1 MILFHNAAHHIY
13 DSWAC
18 VDIERVFLPLGS
30 NLPFYKRPVASL
42 AWAAVCI
49 FLFLFVIRDDLNSKL
64 SAAFEATFVYQ
75 WSILPQLGNSLINFF
90 SYQFL
95 HASFSHLIANVWYL
109 MVFGFILENAL
120 GPWAF
125 IIFSLSAGALAVIPE
140 IWIQSGQSLPIVG
153 ASGAVAFMMG
163 AAAFMFP
170 RAKIRFLFLLIP
182 LPNAPSTFFVPIR
195 YLVYFWLFLQFSG
208 LAYHSLISPKP
219 VAYATHLGGFLLGAL
234 LGLVYRQ
241 RKQFA
246 FEEVDLSGEDLRS
259 FYRGLKAIHRNEIE
273 KAKFEF
279 QSLSD
284 RHPWLSGLQRQL
296 MDVCIRFRQTELFD
310 SLWKEDRFEHLK
322 RSRPQDLIKILDQY
336 RAQFQ
341 ELPRINMQQSVWLLE
356 MIKSRSEY
364 DGLAKNLVRHLNNL
378 SKTS

>member
-1 MILFHNAAHHIY
+1 M
-13 DSWAC
+13 
-18 VDIERVFLPLGS
+18 
-30 NLPFYKRPVASL
+30 
-42 AWAAVCI
+42 
-49 FLFLFVIRDDLNSKL
+49 NSKIG
-64 SAAFEATFVYQ
+64 AAFEASFIYQ
-75 WSILPQLGNSLINFF
+75 WSILPQLSNHPINFF

-95 HASFSHLIANVWYL
+95 HGSFSHLIANVWYL

-125 IIFSLSAGALAVIPE
+125 IIFSLSAGALAVVPE
-140 IWIQSGQSLPIVG
+140 IWIQSGQSMPIVG

-163 AAAFMFP
+163 AVAFMFP
-170 RAKIRFLFLLIP
+170 KAKIRFLFLLIP
-182 LPNAPSTFFVPIR
+182 LPNAPSTFFLPIR

-234 LGLVYRQ
+234 LGLAYRKRTQ
-241 RKQFA
+241 PA
-246 FEEVDLSGEDLRS
+246 FEDIDLSGKDLRS
-259 FYRGLKAIHRNEIE
+259 FYSGLKAIHRNEIE

-279 QSLSD
+279 ESLSD
-284 RHPWLSGLQRQL
+284 RHPWLLGLQRQL
-296 MDVCIRFRQTELFD
+296 MEVCIRFRQPELFD
-310 SLWKEDRFEHLK
+310 SLWKEDQFELLK

-341 ELPRINMQQSVWLLE
+341 SLPKLNMHQSVWLLD
-356 MIKSRSEY
+356 MIERRSEY
-364 DGLAKNLVRHLNNL
+364 LDLAKNLRGSINNL

>member
-1 MILFHNAAHHIY
+1 MILFHNAAQQVY
-13 DSWAC
+13 DSRSW
-18 VDIERVFLPLGS
+18 VDIERVFLPIGS

-42 AWAAVCI
+42 AWASVCI
-49 FLFLFVIRDDLNSKL
+49 FLFLFVIRSDLNSKIG
-64 SAAFEATFVYQ
+64 SAFEASFIYQ
-75 WSILPQLGNSLINFF
+75 WSILPQIGNHPINFF

-95 HASFSHLIANVWYL
+95 HGSFSHLIANVWYL
-109 MVFGFILENAL
+109 MVFDFILENAL

-125 IIFSLSAGALAVIPE
+125 IIFSLSAGALAVMPE

-163 AAAFMFP
+163 AVAFMFP

-182 LPNAPSTFFVPIR
+182 LPNAPSTFFLPIR

-208 LAYHSLISPKP
+208 LAYHSFVSPKP

-234 LGLVYRQ
+234 LGLIYRQ
-241 RKQFA
+241 KKKFV
-246 FEEVDLSGEDLRS
+246 FEDIDLSGRDLRG
-259 FYRGLKAIHRNEIE
+259 FYSGLKAIHRNDTE

-279 QSLSD
+279 ESLSD
-284 RHPWLSGLQRQL
+284 RHPWLLGLQRQL
-296 MDVCIRFRQTELFD
+296 MDVCIRFRQPELFD
-310 SLWKEDRFEHLK
+310 SLWREDQFELLR
-322 RSRPQDLIKILDQY
+322 RSRPQDLVKILDQY
-336 RAQFQ
+336 QNCFQ
-341 ELPRINMQQSVWLLE
+341 GLPKLDMQQSVWLLN

-364 DGLAKNLVRHLNNL
+364 HDLATSIRGHINNL